1 MTNIGRW
8 AAALAAAA
16 VLVGCG
22 KGEEKFRA
30 LLDPVVVKITERAKS
45 AASLTGR
52 APTEVMQRSGA
63 ILTDLAGLGAD
74 LKGMPADGEK
84 QHGLVSA
91 GQAYLSAT
99 QRFTTAQQEF
109 ARSYARLEASRAKVR
124 ESLDAKV
131 RTSKFS
137 IDFWK
142 ESHDRLVLDLDHLRK
157 EAEKSRTHLSAA
169 AQALRQSADT
179 AGAVLGRD
187 NLIPAADLDAARKA
201 LEAVPLE
208 KGA

>member
-74 LKGMPADGEK
+74 LDN
-84 QHGLVSA
+84 
-91 GQAYLSAT
+91 
-99 QRFTTAQQEF
+99 
-109 ARSYARLEASRAKVR
+109 
-124 ESLDAKV
+124 
-131 RTSKFS
+131 
-137 IDFWK
+137 
-142 ESHDRLVLDLDHLRK
+142 LRK